1 VKVLYIAGSSRCGST
16 ILGNIL
22 GELDGFFN
30 GGEIRFLWSRVLQ
43 GRRCGC
49 QRPVDECPVWK
60 SVLPSGGRDRQAI
73 QALDHAQHAVLR
85 LHHSP
90 KLLRRSPKSL
100 LRSRELANYVRAMT
114 DVYKRLSGVTHARL
128 IVDSSKRPSNA
139 AALRLI
145 HGVDP
150 YVIHLVRDSRGVAHS
165 RLRPKANPDGAGEM
179 PIVSSWVSGI
189 DWMATNLAAED
200 LTRHWPPDRTILLR
214 YEDFVTDPR
223 NAIDRIAAFVGERIQ
238 PDPFIDDNAVKL
250 GANHTVSGN
259 PDRFERGPVRL
270 RADVEW
276 LDRMRSLDRGV
287 TTALTLPL
295 LVRYGY
301 PFRSTV
307 RTPSRVE
314 RGIKDPSL
322 RPHGD
327 KDDTA

>member
-1 VKVLYIAGSSRCGST
+1 MKVLYIVGSSRCGST

-49 QRPVDECPVWK
+49 QRPVDGCPVWR
-60 SVLPSGGRDRQAI
+60 SVLPSGGGDRRAI
-73 QALDHAQHAVLR
+73 QTLDHAQHAVLR

-90 KLLRRSPKSL
+90 SLLRRAPKSL
-100 LRSRELANYVRAMT
+100 LRSRELTGYVRAMT
-114 DVYKRLSGVTHARL
+114 DLYKRLSRVTQARL

-145 HGVDP
+145 HGIDP
-150 YVIHLVRDSRGVAHS
+150 YVMHLVRDARGVAHS

-179 PIVSSWVSGI
+179 PIVSSWASSI

-200 LTRHWPPDRTILLR
+200 LTRQWPPDRSIFLR
-214 YEDFVTDPR
+214 YEDFVTDPK
-223 NAIDRIAAFVGERIQ
+223 NAIDRIAAFVGERVQ

-250 GANHTVSGN
+250 GPNHTVSGN

-276 LDRMRSLDRGV
+276 VDHMRSLDRRV
-287 TTALTLPL
+287 TTALTFPL
-295 LVRYGY
+295 LVRYRY

-307 RTPSRVE
+307 RTPSQVE
-314 RGIKDPSL
+314 EGIGDPFLRRGRKN
-322 RPHGD
+322 D
-327 KDDTA
+327 KA